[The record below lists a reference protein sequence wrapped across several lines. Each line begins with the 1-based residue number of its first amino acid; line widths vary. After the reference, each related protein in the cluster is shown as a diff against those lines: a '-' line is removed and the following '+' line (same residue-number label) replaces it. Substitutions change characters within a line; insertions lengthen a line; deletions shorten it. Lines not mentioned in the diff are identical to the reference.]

1 MPIPGVTFEWDD
13 QSDITPLTDLEQDE
27 LDRPIYLIAAPAAK
41 GPEEWQHKVFGQKF
55 FDLYG
60 TPDFRKYGQA
70 SIQAGQ
76 IIREGGLVTFKR
88 VVASDS
94 LLANLVLIAH
104 VEKGSEQDTDANGI
118 YIWQY
123 IDPDTGL
130 TVQISS
136 NSQPEA
142 GVNNI
147 PAGVTIVPSMV
158 DSVEITYKLQSY
170 TVLGNNLKAFE
181 DAAKSTYSTPALGN
195 SGDYP
200 LAIIA
205 DMGRGVS
212 NKRFRIYK
220 DDTSSYPVSYYNY
233 IFEVI
238 ENDTVVESIRFSLNP
253 DVIEAD
259 VNIGLQNAITQN
271 SNQVRCRFF
280 QDIFEEFVENIQY
293 ISGISI
299 SSADPLFGYNA
310 NGSAIA
316 HFTTNATPLLDTVYG
331 NPLVGGS
338 NGSFGDYP
346 AQLDHTSGM
355 NIVDIALKAAYSG
368 NTDDGDDIYDV
379 DNNRI
384 DCIFD
389 ANYHQEV
396 KRAIEQLV
404 NFREDCIFFRD
415 FNDGVTSIQQMKMIN
430 QYQSKS
436 RFCASYMN
444 SYDIY
449 DPYTRKQI
457 TVTVTY
463 HLALLFVDHFIN
475 GRNRPFC
482 GQRYGIIIPNEDIVA
497 GTLNFSPKRTP
508 REDQRRIFDDL
519 RINYLSYYDGN
530 ILTMNTE
537 YVSQTN
543 YTQLSWINN
552 VLSVQEVIKAI
563 RALCPKIRY
572 SFIDGNDLVE
582 YRNEVQQNVINRY
595 QDNFQECTI
604 EYATNTAYDQNKL
617 IYAVVKVRFRNFVQ
631 SEYYKITALS

>member
-1 MPIPGVTFEWDD
+1 MF
-13 QSDITPLTDLEQDE
+13 
-27 LDRPIYLIAAPAAK
+27 
-41 GPEEWQHKVFGQKF
+41 
-55 FDLYG
+55 
-60 TPDFRKYGQA
+60 
-70 SIQAGQ
+70 
-76 IIREGGLVTFKR
+76 FKR
-88 VVASDS
+88 LELNGFKSFADR
-94 LLANLVLIAH
+94 LVL
-104 VEKGSEQDTDANGI
+104 N
-118 YIWQY
+118 
-123 IDPDTGL
+123 
-130 TVQISS
+130 
-136 NSQPEA
+136 
-142 GVNNI
+142 
-147 PAGVTIVPSMV
+147 
-158 DSVEITYKLQSY
+158 
-170 TVLGNNLKAFE
+170 
-181 DAAKSTYSTPALGN
+181 
-195 SGDYP
+195 
-200 LAIIA
+200 
-205 DMGRGVS
+205 
-212 NKRFRIYK
+212 
-220 DDTSSYPVSYYNY
+220 
-233 IFEVI
+233 
-238 ENDTVVESIRFSLNP
+238 
-253 DVIEAD
+253 
-259 VNIGLQNAITQN
+259 
-271 SNQVRCRFF
+271 
-280 QDIFEEFVENIQY
+280 
-293 ISGISI
+293 
-299 SSADPLFGYNA
+299 
-310 NGSAIA
+310 
-316 HFTTNATPLLDTVYG
+316 
-331 NPLVGGS
+331 
-338 NGSFGDYP
+338 
-346 AQLDHTSGM
+346 
-355 NIVDIALKAAYSG
+355 
-368 NTDDGDDIYDV
+368 
-379 DNNRI
+379 
-384 DCIFD
+384 
-389 ANYHQEV
+389 
-396 KRAIEQLV
+396 
-404 NFREDCIFFRD
+404 